1 MALGKKT
8 KRVVDAEG
16 VAHVNA
22 TFNNT
27 LITITD
33 AHGNAVSWGTAG
45 KAGFKGSKKSTPF
58 AATVAGEQCARE
70 AMSAGVRR
78 VHVRVQGPGSGRESA
93 IQALAA
99 AGLQVKSIKDV
110 TPIPHNGCRPPKR
123 RRVGSMRYTGPSCR
137 QCRREGT
144 KLFLKGT
151 KCFTEKCPVERR
163 PYAPGQ
169 HGQNTAR
176 RRKVSEYAKQLRE
189 KQKIKRIYGLSE
201 RQFRNTFERVSTL
214 PGVTGHNLLAA
225 LESRLDNIVY
235 RMGFAASRKAAR
247 QLIRHRHVEVNGKSV
262 DVPSFVVEPGQEV
275 RVRQKSRELVI
286 VQAALEVAARGASP
300 AWIAVDKDTFSGR
313 MLERPQRQSIPI
325 AAQEQLVVELY
336 SK

>member
-1 MALGKKT
+1 
-8 KRVVDAEG
+8 
-16 VAHVNA
+16 
-22 TFNNT
+22 
-27 LITITD
+27 
-33 AHGNAVSWGTAG
+33 
-45 KAGFKGSKKSTPF
+45 
-58 AATVAGEQCARE
+58 
-70 AMSAGVRR
+70 
-78 VHVRVQGPGSGRESA
+78 
-93 IQALAA
+93 
-99 AGLQVKSIKDV
+99 
-110 TPIPHNGCRPPKR
+110 
-123 RRVGSMRYTGPSCR
+123 MRYTGPSCR

-275 RVRQKSRELVI
+275 RLRQKSRELVI